1 MISGGVSAAYNELVP
16 QYERTTG
23 NKVVTVRGSSMGD
36 SPISIPG
43 RIRRGEAVD
52 VLIMVGDALDD
63 LLKEGK
69 VAAGS
74 RVDLARSVIALAV
87 RTGAP
92 KPDISSVEAFK
103 RAMLAAKSVA
113 FSESASGVYLSTD
126 LFPRLGIGAEM
137 KAKSKKIIGEPVGA
151 AVARGEAEIAFQQVS
166 ELRPVA
172 GIEIVG
178 ELPAELQVVT
188 IFAAGVAT
196 GARDA
201 NAARGLIAFLASP
214 TAAATIAK
222 SGMEP
227 LAKQSK

>member
-1 MISGGVSAAYNELVP
+1 
-16 QYERTTG
+16 
-23 NKVVTVRGSSMGD
+23 
-36 SPISIPG
+36 
-43 RIRRGEAVD
+43 
-52 VLIMVGDALDD
+52 
-63 LLKEGK
+63 
-69 VAAGS
+69 
-74 RVDLARSVIALAV
+74 
-87 RTGAP
+87 
-92 KPDISSVEAFK
+92 
-103 RAMLAAKSVA
+103 
-113 FSESASGVYLSTD
+113 
-126 LFPRLGIGAEM
+126 M